1 MSPIIVDAGVNE
13 VVVIAYSTLIMGY
26 LRGGVGVL
34 ETCSYINSTVYSQES
49 ASCAICYSIY
59 VKE

>member
-26 LRGGVGVL
+26 LGGWGVVL
-34 ETCSYINSTVYSQES
+34 
-49 ASCAICYSIY
+49 AL
-59 VKE
+59 